1 MSKPPQV
8 GPLTPLA
15 KKKKFFDGLAP
26 WQVVLSL
33 LPLGLLFIGGAIGGG
48 LGALGMV
55 ANVKIAKT
63 QLPTAGKVAAML
75 GVGLAVVVVFLVI
88 AGLLSNALNS

>member
-1 MSKPPQV
+1 MSKSPQV
-8 GPLTPLA
+8 GPLTPLT
-15 KKKKFFDGLAP
+15 KKKLFDGLAP

-75 GVGLAVVVVFLVI
+75 GVGLAAVLVFLAV
-88 AGLLSNALNS
+88 AGLLSNAVNG